1 MPTPS
6 AHPYDSVFAQDV
18 INGLQQ
24 SPKRLSSK
32 YFYDDKGSEI
42 FQQIMRM
49 ESYYLTDAELEIFT
63 EQGDALVQACAPDG
77 SPFRLVEFGAGD
89 GLKTMV
95 LIRHLLD
102 RGIKVIYT
110 PIDISGAAIKG
121 LVHACG
127 NAFPGLTVEPLQGDY
142 FTALDRLVA
151 SGDTQ
156 RKVILFLGSNIG
168 NFSRAAA
175 LTFLAAVRNH
185 MNQQDRLLIGF
196 DLKKDPHIILSAYD
210 DPGGIT
216 REFNLNLLDR
226 INRELG
232 ANFDRSHWR
241 HFANYDPMT
250 GETKSYLVSTR
261 DQVVHFA
268 QLGTEVSFLAW
279 EPIWMELS
287 QKYDDGM
294 IRDLAQ
300 SSGFQYLEGIHDS
313 RHYFVEAIWEW
324 GR

>member
-1 MPTPS
+1 
-6 AHPYDSVFAQDV
+6 
-18 INGLQQ
+18 
-24 SPKRLSSK
+24 
-32 YFYDDKGSEI
+32 
-42 FQQIMRM
+42 
-49 ESYYLTDAELEIFT
+49 
-63 EQGDALVQACAPDG
+63 
-77 SPFRLVEFGAGD
+77 VEFGAGD

-95 LIRHLLD
+95 LLRHLLH
-102 RGIKVIYT
+102 RGIAVTYT
-110 PIDISGAAIKG
+110 PIDISGAAING
-121 LVHACG
+121 LVTACAD
-127 NAFPGLTVEPLQGDY
+127 AFPGLTVEPLQGDY
-142 FTALDRLVA
+142 FSALSQLME

-168 NFSRAAA
+168 NFSRDGA
-175 LTFLAAVRNH
+175 LEFLSAIRKH

-226 INRELG
+226 MNRELG
-232 ANFDRSHWR
+232 ANFDRNHFR

-261 DQVVHFA
+261 DQAVHFSH
-268 QLGTEVSFLAW
+268 LGTDVSFLAW

-287 QKYDDGM
+287 QKYDDAM

-300 SSGFQYLEGIHDS
+300 TSGFYYLDGIHDS

-324 GR
+324 RE